1 MNHVNDII
9 WIVCAG
15 LAFLVGYIVGHDV
28 GIRKAKNAAISTY
41 YEMHGRR

>member
-28 GIRKAKNAAISTY
+28 GISTY